1 MKFTCNQQT
10 LAKALNTVSKAVSS
24 RTTIPILKGIMIKAS
39 EEGKLILT
47 ASDLEISIK
56 KEIEA
61 NVEEAGAFV
70 VMAALAFFAFT
81 TILGWDYYSETCLEY
96 IVNGRMGAVKVYR
109 WLYILAVLIGPFITV
124 SAVWQIADIFNG
136 LMAIPNMAGLFVL
149 SGVVRR
155 ETLGFFTSGKHL
167 DRLPDHK

>member
-61 NVEEAGAFV
+61 NVEEQGSFV
-70 VMAALAFFAFT
+70 VMAKLFYDFLCKDNNEE
-81 TILGWDYYSETCLEY
+81 ILICD
-96 IVNGRMGAVKVYR
+96 V
-109 WLYILAVLIGPFITV
+109 
-124 SAVWQIADIFNG
+124 
-136 LMAIPNMAGLFVL
+136 
-149 SGVVRR
+149 
-155 ETLGFFTSGKHL
+155 
-167 DRLPDHK
+167 